1 MKTKT
6 SILLKGLKGNTNNF
20 LSQLVQTTRDI
31 QDSYDEDMNIVK
43 KDLLIKIANDYS
55 LDYGELEYRYLN
67 KKKQKSKKSN
77 GDLNADDSEY
87 IPKNINDKTDQLLL
101 YKTSYMDKDYYI
113 ELVEC
118 GNVYDDKN
126 NIVGI
131 WQNGEMELN
140 MELIEQLRIIN
151 EHIQN
156 CSNNEKLDE
165 DLEDSEDFCKIIK
178 KEGKDGK
185 DKMSEFIDDFIK
197 TTTNQVDNQIVPK
210 KKVGRKKKEVES
222 VDI

>member
-6 SILLKGLKGNTNNF
+6 SIILKGLKTNTNNF
-20 LSQLVQTTRDI
+20 LSQLVQATRDI
-31 QDSYDEDMNIVK
+31 QDSYDEDMNIVQ

-77 GDLNADDSEY
+77 SELNADDIEY

-101 YKTSYMDKDYYI
+101 YKTSYMDKNYYI
-113 ELVEC
+113 ELIEC

-140 MELIEQLRIIN
+140 IELIEQLRIIN

-156 CSNNEKLDE
+156 CDNTEKIDEELD
-165 DLEDSEDFCKIIK
+165 DSDDFCKIIK
-178 KEGKDGK
+178 KEGK

-197 TTTNQVDNQIVPK
+197 TTTNQVDNQMLSK

>member
-6 SILLKGLKGNTNNF
+6 SIILKGLKTNTNNF
-20 LSQLVQTTRDI
+20 LSQLVQATRDI
-31 QDSYDEDMNIVK
+31 QDSYDEDMNIVQ
-43 KDLLIKIANDYS
+43 KDLLVKIANDYS

-77 GDLNADDSEY
+77 SELNADDIEY

-101 YKTSYMDKDYYI
+101 YKTSYMDKNYYI
-113 ELVEC
+113 ELIEC

-140 MELIEQLRIIN
+140 IELIEQLRIIN

-156 CSNNEKLDE
+156 CDNTEKIDENLD
-165 DLEDSEDFCKIIK
+165 DSDDFCKIIK
-178 KEGKDGK
+178 KEGK

-197 TTTNQVDNQIVPK
+197 TTTNQVDNQMLPK
-210 KKVGRKKKEVES
+210 KKGKMVKWNL
-222 VDI
+222 I